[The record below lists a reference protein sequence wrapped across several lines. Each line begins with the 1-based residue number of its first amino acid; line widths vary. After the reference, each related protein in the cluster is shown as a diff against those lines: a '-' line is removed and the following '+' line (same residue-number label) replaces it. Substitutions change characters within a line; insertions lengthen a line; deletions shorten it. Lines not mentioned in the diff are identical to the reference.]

1 MYYEKKRK
9 KTTFL
14 CPGAWNEISLR
25 LCWDVCVSVCVFGWQ
40 CIQVDEKKWTPAALW
55 SLFRRFI
62 AVGFTTSEIW
72 YKWVDGPKAV
82 SIFPEVELPQF
93 QVMGY
98 RKRAYIYS
106 LTTGKTQIFF
116 PFYFGLPFTKK
127 NVERVSSRK
136 RIWAPDPIGSRLTS
150 DEVKSLWRLSFVN
163 LWWPIPPPVALFDSE
178 KSWIISLCCCC
189 CFTK

>member
-1 MYYEKKRK
+1 MYYEKKK
-9 KTTFL
+9 KKNNFFV
-14 CPGAWNEISLR
+14 SR
-25 LCWDVCVSVCVFGWQ
+25 SVKWDFAEGLLGRVCVFGWQ

-136 RIWAPDPIGSRLTS
+136 RIWAPNPIGSRLTS
-150 DEVKSLWRLSFVN
+150 DEVKSLWRPSFVN